1 MPHYDPRKA
10 LHDPNPLP
18 RPVRPL
24 AHPITLDINRLAVR
38 AAAAIGRAVPEQWS
52 VLERVYVDRLLDH
65 LEERHEPAEVDAA
78 VDRFVQKLR
87 VRLAGGSGEG

>member
-1 MPHYDPRKA
+1 VPHYDPRKA

-24 AHPITLDINRLAVR
+24 APSITLDINRLAVR
-38 AAAAIGRAVPEQWS
+38 AAAAIGRAVPERWS
-52 VLERVYVDRLLDH
+52 VLVRVYVDRLLDH
-65 LEERHEPAEVDAA
+65 LEERHEPAQVDAA
-78 VDRFVQKLR
+78 VDRFVQELR

>member
-18 RPVRPL
+18 RPVCPL
-24 AHPITLDINRLAVR
+24 APPITLDIDRLAVR
-38 AAAAIGRAVPEQWS
+38 AAVAIGRAVPEQWL

-78 VDRFVQKLR
+78 VDRFVRKLR

>member
-1 MPHYDPRKA
+1 VPHYDPRKA
-10 LHDPNPLP
+10 LHDSNPLP

-24 AHPITLDINRLAVR
+24 ALPITLDIDSLAVR

-52 VLERVYVDRLLDH
+52 VLERVYVDRLLDR

-78 VDRFVQKLR
+78 VDRFVQELR
-87 VRLAGGSGEG
+87 VCLTGGWGAG

>member
-1 MPHYDPRKA
+1 MPHYDARKA

-18 RPVRPL
+18 RPVRPPL
-24 AHPITLDINRLAVR
+24 PSVTVDMERMAAR
-38 AAAAIGRAVPEQWS
+38 AATTLGRHPRAQWT

-78 VDRFVQKLR
+78 VERFVDALR
-87 VRLAGGSGEG
+87 VRLAGGSGAG